1 MTITENNINIIAIAV
16 AETLKQ
22 LAENETLKNNTI
34 AKEER
39 ELLSVKEVLDLYPN
53 LSEKGLRDAINN
65 KGLRYIQIGK
75 SKKLIDRK
83 DLEEFLDKNKQT
95 EKPVDTLLSKYQ
107 QININ
112 GILNK
117 AV

>member
-1 MTITENNINIIAIAV
+1 MVITENNINIIAIAV

-22 LAENETLKNNTI
+22 LANNETLKNNTI

-39 ELLSVKEVLDLYPN
+39 ELLSIKEVLELYPN
-53 LSEKGLRDAINN
+53 LSVNGLRDAINN
-65 KGLRYIQIGK
+65 KGLRYIQMGK
-75 SKKLIDRK
+75 GKKLIDRK
-83 DLEEFLDKNKQT
+83 DLEDFLEKQKQT
-95 EKPVDTLLSKYQ
+95 EKPVDTLLGEYH

-117 AV
+117 VV